1 VDDLNKVM
9 ELNPEFVGTYINRGH
24 IYVQQGELDKAI
36 VDYNAALLRDPNLAD
51 IYIARANLFIRKKDY
66 GHAVWDFQT
75 AVQMK
80 TKTPERV
87 LNSLAWLLATCPE
100 AEIREGKE
108 AVELAL
114 RACELSEW
122 RDWGMID
129 TLAAGYAE
137 QGDFDRAIKYQ
148 KQVLEIGKS
157 SNEYDKIKEHLSL
170 YEQHRPYREITK

>member
-1 VDDLNKVM
+1 
-9 ELNPEFVGTYINRGH
+9 
-24 IYVQQGELDKAI
+24 
-36 VDYNAALLRDPNLAD
+36 
-51 IYIARANLFIRKKDY
+51 
-66 GHAVWDFQT
+66 
-75 AVQMK
+75 MK
-80 TKTPERV
+80 TKTPERG

-100 AEIREGKE
+100 AKICEGKE

-129 TLAAGYAE
+129 TLAAAYAE